1 MGKYNLIA
9 LTNPVDGRDDEFN
22 DWYTNEH
29 LDDVLKLP
37 GMVAAQRFCLNDV
50 QHRKGPLEWKY
61 MAVYEIEI
69 DDISETLGAL
79 AAASG
84 TDAMKL
90 SPALSDQRM
99 VWIYKPITG
108 RVERPAS

>member
-1 MGKYNLIA
+1 MKMGKYNLIA

-50 QHRKGPLEWKY
+50 QHRKGLLEWKY
-61 MAVYEIEI
+61 MAIYEIEI

-84 TDAMKL
+84 TESILLPPTCWMAMTK
-90 SPALSDQRM
+90 S
-99 VWIYKPITG
+99 K
-108 RVERPAS
+108 